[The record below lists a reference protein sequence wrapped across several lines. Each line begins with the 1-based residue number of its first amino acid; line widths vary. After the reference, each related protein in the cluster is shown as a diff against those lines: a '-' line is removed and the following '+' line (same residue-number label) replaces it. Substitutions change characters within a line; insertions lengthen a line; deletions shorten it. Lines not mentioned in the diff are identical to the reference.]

1 MKEKKNRKHIERG
14 PFYILPEQLAFP
26 FSFSFF
32 SFGFLLHEKLERVKV
47 SRGGHFNPRKQSYL
61 RLNFF
66 LLKANQQPT
75 YRHFLVQELHPF
87 DGGKSRRLP
96 THRKKKNSRQ
106 TNTNNFFFF
115 SIQFIEWWL
124 SKGYQNLCSI
134 FLLFFRI
141 WFFNNCNDT
150 IIANPFKWM
159 NLIQKNYKNIS
170 LVNTINDFFSLLR
183 ILKLEKLKIKIKSLC
198 F

>member
-32 SFGFLLHEKLERVKV
+32 SFGFLLHEKLQRVKV
-47 SRGGHFNPRKQSYL
+47 SRRGHFNPRKQSYL

-115 SIQFIEWWL
+115 Q
-124 SKGYQNLCSI
+124 YNLYSGGFQKNTKI
-134 FLLFFRI
+134 YVLFF
-141 WFFNNCNDT
+141 FCSSAFGSST
-150 IIANPFKWM
+150 IVM
-159 NLIQKNYKNIS
+159 TQS
-170 LVNTINDFFSLLR
+170 
-183 ILKLEKLKIKIKSLC
+183 
-198 F
+198 

>member
-32 SFGFLLHEKLERVKV
+32 SFGFLLHEKLQRVKV
-47 SRGGHFNPRKQSYL
+47 SRRGHFNPRKQSYL

-75 YRHFLVQELHPF
+75 YRHFLVQESHPF

-96 THRKKKNSRQ
+96 THRGKKWIVVRQ
-106 TNTNNFFFF
+106 IQTIFFFF
-115 SIQFIEWWL
+115 
-124 SKGYQNLCSI
+124 
-134 FLLFFRI
+134 
-141 WFFNNCNDT
+141 
-150 IIANPFKWM
+150 
-159 NLIQKNYKNIS
+159 
-170 LVNTINDFFSLLR
+170 NTIYRMVAFKRIPKFVFYFSFVLPHLV
-183 ILKLEKLKIKIKSLC
+183 LQQL
-198 F
+198 